1 MKKVFIPL
9 GKKIFFVAE
18 ICLRLL
24 VKEFVANLFAYCV
37 HFAYWVITDKL
48 LLYCFHFQR
57 NCVLQTNKIILMH
70 NSSCADYDIYSPSV
84 LQCRAMA
91 RVSHIV
97 DVRGD
102 TLYSY
107 NFS

>member
-1 MKKVFIPL
+1 
-9 GKKIFFVAE
+9 
-18 ICLRLL
+18 
-24 VKEFVANLFAYCV
+24 
-37 HFAYWVITDKL
+37 
-48 LLYCFHFQR
+48 
-57 NCVLQTNKIILMH
+57 MH

-84 LQCRAMA
+84 LQCRVMA

-107 NFS
+107 DFS